1 MNSGTKRGWVA
12 VALFAGVALLAAGC
26 GRSHGNAG
34 SAGPREVAVR
44 TAAVESAQVSRPV
57 LATGVLAGKEEVPLA
72 FKVGGVIA
80 RIDVEE
86 GQAVRAGQRMAAL
99 ELPEIGA
106 MLAKANAGLAKA
118 DRDLA
123 RAKAL
128 YADSVITRELFDN
141 AQTAR
146 DMAQSDA
153 HAARF
158 NAGTATILAPGAG
171 TVLRRLAEPGQTVG
185 PGAPILV
192 FSGAGLGQVVRAGI
206 ADRDV
211 VHLSV
216 GDAAAVTFDAFP
228 GRTWAGRVTR
238 IGAAAAPGAG
248 TYEVEVRLSESVRVA
263 EGAALASG
271 LVADV
276 TLTPA
281 HAQRVKWVPVAAL
294 VEGDGE
300 HAGVW
305 TLGPD
310 GRAVRHAVRLAFI
323 DGDRAAVTAG
333 LEGVGRIVVEGAPFL
348 TEDSRPRESAR

>member
-1 MNSGTKRGWVA
+1 MNSGTKLGRVA
-12 VALFAGVALLAAGC
+12 GMLVAGAALVAAGC
-26 GRSHGNAG
+26 GRSHGDAT

-44 TAAVESAQVSRPV
+44 TAVVESAQVSRPV

-86 GQAVRAGQRMAAL
+86 GQAVRPGQRMAAL

-106 MLAKANAGLAKA
+106 MVAKAEAGLAKA

-128 YADSVITRELFDN
+128 YADSVITRELYDN

-146 DMAQSDA
+146 DVAHSDA
-153 HAARF
+153 RAARF

-185 PGAPILV
+185 PGMPILV
-192 FSGAGLGQVVRAGI
+192 FSGAGNGQVVRAGI

-211 VHLSV
+211 VRLSV
-216 GDAAAVTFDAFP
+216 GDAAAVRFDAFP
-228 GRTWAGRVTR
+228 GRTWPGRVTR

-248 TYEVEVRLSESVRVA
+248 TYEVEVRLAGPVRVA

-271 LVADV
+271 LVAEI

-281 HAQRVKWVPVAAL
+281 RTQAVKWVPVAAL
-294 VEGDGE
+294 VEGDGD

-305 TLGPD
+305 ALTSD
-310 GRAVRHAVRLAFI
+310 GRAVRHAVQLAFI
-323 DGDRAAVTAG
+323 DGDRAAVTSG
-333 LEGVGRIVVEGAPFL
+333 LEGLERIVVEGAPFL
-348 TEDSRPRESAR
+348 TEDARPRESGR